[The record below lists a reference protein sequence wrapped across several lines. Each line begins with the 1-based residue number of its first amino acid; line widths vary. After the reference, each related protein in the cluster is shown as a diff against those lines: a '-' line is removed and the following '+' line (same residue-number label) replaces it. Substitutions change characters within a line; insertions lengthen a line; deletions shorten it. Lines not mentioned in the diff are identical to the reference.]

1 MWLDLKAKLNILD
14 VQLIKRPR
22 PYPAQNA
29 LYFFVVFARRISLEE
44 ESCALLSLVKKEVC
58 DGCGRKEWVR
68 ERMKT
73 HTHVGERETVFFVL
87 AMLNS
92 FLPYLSFSPFRKY
105 QTSERIGRVPLL
117 FFPFESRCRRRLKTA
132 CLMQLEF
139 VSLSIIPRYNNNK
152 G

>member
-58 DGCGRKEWVR
+58 DGCGRKE
-68 ERMKT
+68 
-73 HTHVGERETVFFVL
+73 
-87 AMLNS
+87 
-92 FLPYLSFSPFRKY
+92 
-105 QTSERIGRVPLL
+105 
-117 FFPFESRCRRRLKTA
+117 
-132 CLMQLEF
+132 
-139 VSLSIIPRYNNNK
+139 
-152 G
+152 